1 MSSPSRNK
9 LNSNM
14 LTAQD
19 IAIRSAAISPITQS
33 SGTGYYST
41 KVTLNSGEIVLG
53 VTVLSFDGGT
63 SICVPQWDQDSDR
76 VGVYVYGAITQ
87 GTVYLRVAVGR
98 ILNR

>member
-1 MSSPSRNK
+1 
-9 LNSNM
+9 M
-14 LTAQD
+14 LTVQD
-19 IAIRSAAISPITQS
+19 IVVRTAAISPITQS

-41 KVTLNSGEIVLG
+41 KVKLNSGEAMLG

-63 SICVPQWDQDSDR
+63 SICVPQWDQNSDN

-87 GTVYLRVAVGR
+87 GTVYLRVVTGR